1 MISRLSL
8 APLSLPQLTPDVFVR
23 TAAGAGYSRACL
35 RVFGGDA
42 ARPRLLSPAL
52 VDGPAM
58 AVELGRIA
66 AGEGV
71 LISEIEVLMIGRN
84 SDIAACEPMLAAGAA
99 IGARLLTVCVVDEDM
114 ARAAD
119 RIGALARLA
128 GGYKIE
134 VGLEFAPSTQMR
146 SLGEAVAL
154 RAQAGEANVSLVVDA
169 LHLTRSGG
177 CAADVAAS
185 CGTPL
190 RLLQL
195 CDAPLAAP
203 ADPAG
208 RLREARDR
216 RLVPGEGEIDL
227 VSLVRAMPADCAFS
241 VEVPDAERVA
251 RLGAL
256 GHARGLREAAERL
269 FAETA

>member
-8 APLSLPQLTPDVFVR
+8 APLSLPDLAPGAFVR
-23 TAAGAGYSRACL
+23 TAAAAGYSRVCL
-35 RVFGGDA
+35 RLFGGDA
-42 ARPRLLSPAL
+42 VRPRLLSPAL

-58 AVELGRIA
+58 AAELGRIA
-66 AGEGV
+66 KGEGV
-71 LISEIEVLMIGRN
+71 TVSEIEVLMIGRT

-99 IGARLLTVCVVDEDM
+99 IGSRLLTVCVVDEDIG
-114 ARAAD
+114 RAAD
-119 RIGALARLA
+119 RLGALARLT
-128 GGYKIE
+128 GSYKIE
-134 VGLEFAPSTQMR
+134 VGLEFAPSTQIR
-146 SLGEAVAL
+146 SLGDAVAL
-154 RAQAGEANVSLVVDA
+154 RAQAGEPNVSLVVDA

-185 CGTPL
+185 RGVPL

-203 ADPAG
+203 EDPAD
-208 RLREARDR
+208 RLREARDL
-216 RLVPGEGEIDL
+216 RLVPGTGEIDL
-227 VSLVRAMPADCAFS
+227 VSLIRAMPEDIAFS

-251 RLGAL
+251 QLGPL

-269 FAETA
+269 FAKVQ